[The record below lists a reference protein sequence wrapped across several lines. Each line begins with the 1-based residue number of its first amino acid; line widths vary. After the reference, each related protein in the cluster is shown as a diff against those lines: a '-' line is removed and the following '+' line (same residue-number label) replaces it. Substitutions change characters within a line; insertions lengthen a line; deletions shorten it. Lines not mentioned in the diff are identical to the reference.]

1 MEEKPS
7 VFKLWEIMHN
17 AWAQNTL
24 KLFLGFAFLFYL
36 LNLLIVELFLRE
48 SAEKDIVL
56 SHRFVNFRAMC
67 FLPSHIFKQRKENS
81 RYEKVKHLNKPPLK
95 QQEQNSYK
103 VHFVILRQVIGLK
116 DML

>member
-7 VFKLWEIMHN
+7 VFKLGRIMHN

-24 KLFLGFAFLFYL
+24 KPFLGFVFLFYL

-56 SHRFVNFRAMC
+56 SHRSVKFRAMC

-81 RYEKVKHLNKPPLK
+81 PYEKVKHLNKPPLK

-103 VHFVILRQVIGLK
+103 MHFVILCKVIGLK

>member
-1 MEEKPS
+1 MEKKPS
-7 VFKLWEIMHN
+7 VFKLGEIMHN

-24 KLFLGFAFLFYL
+24 KPFLGFAFLFYL
-36 LNLLIVELFLRE
+36 LNSLIVELFLRE

-81 RYEKVKHLNKPPLK
+81 CYEKVKHLNKPPLK
-95 QQEQNSYK
+95 QEQNSYK
-103 VHFVILRQVIGLK
+103 MHFVILCQVIGLK